1 MHRRRKCLENP
12 RGRRAWWADVYGVTQ
27 SRTRLKW
34 LRSSSIHST
43 DIYWVPTMCQVIL
56 SAKDSMVNKNSL
68 SFTLS
73 LSLSLGNYTSLE
85 CMKLGLKFIN
95 LIFIPYT
102 SFSSVRCRWKD
113 VFNGVFWKASSQ
125 LAKLLPCVLSN
136 RTELA
141 LLEHLFTWII
151 Y

>member
-1 MHRRRKCLENP
+1 
-12 RGRRAWWADVYGVTQ
+12 
-27 SRTRLKW
+27 
-34 LRSSSIHST
+34 
-43 DIYWVPTMCQVIL
+43 MCQVIL

-102 SFSSVRCRWKD
+102 SFSSVRCR
-113 VFNGVFWKASSQ
+113 
-125 LAKLLPCVLSN
+125 
-136 RTELA
+136 
-141 LLEHLFTWII
+141 
-151 Y
+151 